1 MTAAFCI
8 IDSIEKRCK
17 KPRNHARV
25 IFFLSFSPV
34 FSGGAR
40 RNGDRLQDAVPPE
53 DQRPREGDQLQ
64 GREHRDPQQ
73 RHRRQ
78 QTSQRAL

>member
-1 MTAAFCI
+1 MKKA
-8 IDSIEKRCK
+8 EKSRPC
-17 KPRNHARV
+17 H
-25 IFFLSFSPV
+25 FFLSFSPV